1 MIECNRKRKGKFVM
15 FGFASADPEKL
26 SEAARERYRAVYC
39 GICRAMGQGR
49 NSVCRMA
56 LTYDLVLPALILSDV
71 TDTPFVESE
80 ICCGVH
86 PFKKHKACTNVFTD
100 FAADMNVLLA
110 FYNFVDDL
118 NDDGGIVSR
127 VEAALFWNAA
137 DELKRKYG
145 ALADTLIRCL
155 REIAA
160 AEKRDERCA
169 DIPAAAFGQIL
180 GSIFAWFDLPCKDA
194 LFNFGFA
201 LGKAVY
207 FMDAAV
213 DVKAD
218 LKKKQYNPLISISM
232 AERRSILELQM
243 AECMRMYSLLPLK
256 RENEIVENILLSGI
270 WARYDMRYGAKKKN
284 GEGGRGN
291 DHRSL

>member
-1 MIECNRKRKGKFVM
+1 M

-39 GICRAMGQGR
+39 GICRAMGKDR
-49 NSVCRMA
+49 NSVCRVA
-56 LTYDLVLPALILSDV
+56 LSYDLVLPALILSDV
-71 TDTPFVESE
+71 THTPFAEAE
-80 ICCGVH
+80 IRCGVH
-86 PFKKHKACTNVFTD
+86 PLKKHKAFTNVYTD

-110 FYNFVDDL
+110 FYNFVDDM
-118 NDDGGIVSR
+118 NDDGGILPR
-127 VEAALFWNAA
+127 VEAALFWDAA
-137 DELKRKYG
+137 DELKRKYD

-155 REIAA
+155 REISA
-160 AEKRDERCA
+160 AEKRDERRA
-169 DIPAAAFGQIL
+169 DIPAVAFGQIL
-180 GSIFAWFDLPCKDA
+180 GSIFAWFDLPCRDA

-218 LKKKQYNPLISISM
+218 LKKKQYNPLIGVS
-232 AERRSILELQM
+232 AADRKSILELQL
-243 AECMRMYSLLPLK
+243 AECMRAYSMLPLK
-256 RENEIVENILLSGI
+256 RENEIIENILLSGI
-270 WARYDMRYGAKKKN
+270 WAQYDMRCGANREKQK
-284 GEGGRGN
+284 GGRGN